1 MNLTIKNRINFCD
14 KFLAPISRISDMG
27 ILSLSNDTITSL
39 CKTIDN
45 NTILLSKYNDI
56 DCDVSGSIN
65 LNISDIK
72 KLIKLFDSLDDN
84 VVNLKINSNNI
95 EYTSSNIK
103 FKFHLLEDGIIAPLG
118 HSHKKIEQFEYD
130 CKFSVNVDT
139 LNKLLK
145 SSAFITDSNKIYI
158 QTAGDAVQCELTD
171 KSKHN
176 VDNFVMQ
183 ISDFYIGSQINNGIP
198 FTFDLFRNIAT
209 LKASK
214 LEFNINTTKSIM
226 CIDIIDDTSKLKY
239 VSTGKVI

>member
-1 MNLTIKNRINFCD
+1 LSDMSILTITDN
-14 KFLAPISRISDMG
+14 
-27 ILSLSNDTITSL
+27 TITSL

-45 NTILLSKYNDI
+45 NTILLSKYSDI
-56 DCDVSGSIN
+56 SCSATNSVN

-72 KLIKLFDSLDDN
+72 KLIKLLDALDD
-84 VVNLKINSNNI
+84 VAVELKINSNNI
-95 EYTSSNIK
+95 EYVSPNVK

-130 CKFSVNVDT
+130 CKFSVEIDT
-139 LNKLLK
+139 INKLLK

-158 QTAGDAVQCELTD
+158 QTTGDAVQCELTD

-176 VDNFVMQ
+176 IDSFAMQ
-183 ISDFYIGSQINNGIP
+183 LADFYIGNQIGNGIP

-209 LKASK
+209 LKVAK
-214 LEFNINTTKSIM
+214 LEFSINTIKSIM
-226 CIDIIDDTSKLKY
+226 CIDVIDDTTKLKY